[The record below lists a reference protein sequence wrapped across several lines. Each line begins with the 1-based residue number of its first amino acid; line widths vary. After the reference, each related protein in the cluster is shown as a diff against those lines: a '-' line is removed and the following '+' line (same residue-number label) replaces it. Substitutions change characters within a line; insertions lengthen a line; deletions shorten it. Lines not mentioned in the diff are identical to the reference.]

1 MTTRP
6 PQPSGRSLIGRG
18 SVLVAVTVLGVVL
31 PGSSSALAAPGDG
44 YLRLAHLSPDT
55 PAVDVYLYAAG
66 RTTPRLVLK
75 HVGYGDLSPYQRLSG
90 GAYTVAMR
98 PADAAASSP
107 PVLSA
112 RVRVRAREAYTV
124 AGLGPY
130 KGITLRVLDD
140 ALAVPPGR
148 SALRVIEA
156 SLKRPT
162 VTVTADDRP
171 LADGLR
177 FPTVT
182 GYRPMRAGTTTVRV
196 ASASGA
202 PLTARLSLRP
212 GSIHTLVVLD
222 GPSAPR
228 LLDLRDATAPRR
240 TPRGSVETGLGGLAG
255 LAGPVAPPPWATSAR
270 LLPLPDGPPGEAPA
284 PAAPPTGVPPTDG
297 PPTETSAPAAPPTG
311 IPSSGIPSPGVLPPA
326 APRAGTPPTAVRPA
340 AGEPPAALSPAAP
353 PNGSRSGAY
362 AEPVMLRIPA
372 LGVRTILERLP
383 TDRDGRLQPPRDP
396 ARAGWFG
403 DGIRPGAPGPAV
415 IAGHVDSR
423 TGPAVFTGLGSLRPG
438 DRIQVTDAKGR
449 VVAFTVDRVRSY
461 PKTEFP
467 TKDVYGATP
476 DPQLRLITC
485 GGAFDP
491 ASGHY
496 RRDVVVYASLAP

>member
-1 MTTRP
+1 MNTRP
-6 PQPSGRSLIGRG
+6 PQPSGRSLFGRG
-18 SVLVAVTVLGVVL
+18 SVLVAVTVLGVAL
-31 PGSSSALAAPGDG
+31 PGSSSAFAAPGDG
-44 YLRLAHLSPDT
+44 YVRLAHLSPDT

-130 KGITLRVLDD
+130 KRIRLEVLDD

-156 SLKRPT
+156 SLKRPA

-171 LADGLR
+171 LADDLR
-177 FPTVT
+177 FPAVT
-182 GYRPMRAGTTTVRV
+182 AYRPMRAGKTTVRV
-196 ASASGA
+196 ASGSGA
-202 PLTARLSLRP
+202 PLMARLSLRP

-255 LAGPVAPPPWATSAR
+255 LAGPVAPPPWAASAQ
-270 LLPLPDGPPGEAPA
+270 LLPLPGGPPAE
-284 PAAPPTGVPPTDG
+284 APPTGVPPT
-297 PPTETSAPAAPPTG
+297 EN
-311 IPSSGIPSPGVLPPA
+311 PSSGNLSPGVPSSRVPLPGVLPPA
-326 APRAGTPPTAVRPA
+326 APAEAPPAAVRPA
-340 AGEPPAALSPAAP
+340 AGEPPAALPPAAP
-353 PNGSRSGAY
+353 PTGSRSGAY
-362 AEPVMLRIPA
+362 AEPVMVRIPT

-383 TDRDGRLQPPRDP
+383 TDRDGHLQPPRDP

-403 DGIRPGAPGPAV
+403 DGILPGAPGPAV

-438 DRIQVTDAKGR
+438 DRIQVTDVKGR

-461 PKTEFP
+461 LKTEFP
-467 TKDVYGATP
+467 TEDVYGATP

-491 ASGHY
+491 PSGHY

>member
-6 PQPSGRSLIGRG
+6 PQPSGRSLIVRG
-18 SVLVAVTVLGVVL
+18 SVLVAVTVLGVAL

-177 FPTVT
+177 FPAVT

-196 ASASGA
+196 TSGSGK

-212 GSIHTLVVLD
+212 DSIHTLVVLD

-255 LAGPVAPPPWATSAR
+255 LADPVAPPPWAASAR
-270 LLPLPDGPPGEAPA
+270 LIPLPAGPSPEAS
-284 PAAPPTGVPPTDG
+284 PTGVPSPD
-297 PPTETSAPAAPPTG
+297 A
-311 IPSSGIPSPGVLPPA
+311 PSSRVPSPGVPTPDAPSRRVPLP
-326 APRAGTPPTAVRPA
+326 GVLPA
-340 AGEPPAALSPAAP
+340 AGEP
-353 PNGSRSGAY
+353 GGRTGAY

-372 LGVRTILERLP
+372 LGVRTVLERLS
-383 TDRDGRLQPPRDP
+383 TDRDGRLQPPREP

-438 DRIQVTDAKGR
+438 DRIQVTDARGR

-467 TKDVYGATP
+467 TEDVYGATP

-496 RRDVVVYASLAP
+496 RRDVVVYASLAS